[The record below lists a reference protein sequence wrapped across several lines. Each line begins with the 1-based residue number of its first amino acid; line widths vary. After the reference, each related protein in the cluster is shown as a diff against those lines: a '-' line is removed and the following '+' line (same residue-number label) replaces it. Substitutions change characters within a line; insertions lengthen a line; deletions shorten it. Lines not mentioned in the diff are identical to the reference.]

1 MRERTA
7 AAVVTGI
14 GLGFL
19 VLPMLPLLWRAG
31 PTTARQAP
39 PFVTRGSR
47 ARASRQGPA
56 DQALR
61 EAVVWEIRA
70 RQTAHE
76 GDEALSDTGQEP
88 LLGAGGATY
97 RRRLADDAG
106 ARGPAPVAAPAVN
119 LRGVKTLL
127 SRLRRARRAALRA
140 AQLARTPDEARRAAE
155 LMARLEGEADPRSRG
170 LLRRSPRCSDRT
182 RAEGEMR

>member
-47 ARASRQGPA
+47 ARASRQGAA

-76 GDEALSDTGQEP
+76 GDEAPSGTGQEP
-88 LLGAGGATY
+88 LMGAGGATY

-106 ARGPAPVAAPAVN
+106 GD
-119 LRGVKTLL
+119 
-127 SRLRRARRAALRA
+127 LRRARRAALRA
-140 AQLARTPDEARRAAE
+140 AQLARSPDEARRAAE
-155 LMARLEGEADPRSRG
+155 LLARLEGEAAPRSRG
-170 LLRRSPRCSDRT
+170 VLRRAPRCSGRT